1 LEAFHNT
8 KFDDDITENQ
18 ISVESDEKKTK
29 NMNNPTN
36 SNIEPDTSQ
45 IEKKTLESFY
55 QSVENYNFPTGPMYK
70 NILDSKLTDKPIE
83 IEESN
88 LIPLKI
94 TNNGSEPNLNVFGEI
109 NINLKS
115 YFSVQITIAILV
127 ILSQIQFFSRFDK
140 KNF

>member
-1 LEAFHNT
+1 MEAFHNT

>member
-1 LEAFHNT
+1 
-8 KFDDDITENQ
+8 
-18 ISVESDEKKTK
+18 
-29 NMNNPTN
+29 
-36 SNIEPDTSQ
+36 
-45 IEKKTLESFY
+45 
-55 QSVENYNFPTGPMYK
+55 MYK

-109 NINLKS
+109 NINLKT